1 MWNMRDGGKID
12 IPEIGFIAQELIEA
26 GGKQIPNLID
36 DADEN
41 KLSIG
46 QMAMFPVV
54 IKAVQEL
61 STQLNTANATITEQG
76 KLIQQLFEEIA
87 ILKALISTSI

>member
-1 MWNMRDGGKID
+1 MRDTGKID

-36 DADEN
+36 DADEDR
-41 KLSIG
+41 LSVG

-61 STQLNTANATITEQG
+61 STQLTIANATIAEQG
-76 KLIQQLFEEIA
+76 KMIEQLFEEIA
-87 ILKALISTSI
+87 IIKAFISAPI